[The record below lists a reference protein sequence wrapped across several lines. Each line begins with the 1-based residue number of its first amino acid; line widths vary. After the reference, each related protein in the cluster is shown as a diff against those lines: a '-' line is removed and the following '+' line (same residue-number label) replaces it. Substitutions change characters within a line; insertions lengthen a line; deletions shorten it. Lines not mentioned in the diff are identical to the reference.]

1 MAGPG
6 DFDLI
11 DGYPNEPVVITAEE
25 NVTIS
30 VAVGRGWTE
39 LVGAHRYATGEQID
53 VAGLE
58 MVLRRL
64 LAMSR
69 ELEPDG

>member
-1 MAGPG
+1 M
-6 DFDLI
+6 
-11 DGYPNEPVVITAEE
+11 VITAEE